1 MLGNVLILIAA
12 LVVSLILV
20 IKSADIFVDNL
31 VDLGSSLGISE
42 VILGVTASAIG
53 TSLPEFGSALIA
65 SLSGSTDI
73 GVGCVIGSNIWNIA
87 GILGISA
94 LVAGVIETN
103 ADGLKRDFSATLMT
117 GLILLFFMFFG
128 NIGRLAA
135 VAMVLLYSVYLWR
148 LIKAQKSYSDENSHE
163 TQREPLDLKKLA
175 LTVVGFT
182 GLVIGCRILVYSGVE
197 LADIAGIPAM
207 IMGLFTLAIGTSI
220 PELVVTL
227 SSAVK
232 GLHELSIGTVLGSN
246 TFNILVGIGVPALI
260 APVPVEPLSLRFD
273 APIMILV
280 TVLLVLLI
288 KQGDMKLKR
297 SGGIILLAVYIS
309 YVVMRLFVL
318 A

>member
-1 MLGNVLILIAA
+1 MLERVLVLIPA
-12 LVVSLILV
+12 LVLSLILV
-20 IKSADIFVDNL
+20 IKSSDIFVDNL

-73 GVGCVIGSNIWNIA
+73 GVGCVLGSNIWNIA

-103 ADGLKRDFSATLMT
+103 ADGLKRDFSATLIT
-117 GLILLFFMFFG
+117 GLILLFFMFLG
-128 NIGRLAA
+128 DIGRMAA
-135 VAMVLLYSVYLWR
+135 IAMVLIYSVYLWR
-148 LIKAQKSYSDENSHE
+148 LIKAQKSYSDENSND
-163 TQREPLDLKKLA
+163 TQRESLDLKKLA
-175 LTVVGFT
+175 LTVLGFT

-197 LADIAGIPAM
+197 LAEIAGIPPM

-220 PELVVTL
+220 PELLVTL

-246 TFNILVGIGVPALI
+246 TFNILVGIGAPALI
-260 APVPVEPLSLRFD
+260 APVPVEPLSLSFD
-273 APIMILV
+273 APVMILV